1 MCIRDRYDAV
11 NDTVVRTMRQKSNLP
26 MLADF
31 HCSDRELYETKEEC
45 TYSLFTV
52 DGKNLVF
59 SLWSFNSAN
68 KGMWSVY
75 FKKDGRI
82 EQGNLTKMDIPGY
95 SEMGRPVSSNIPNTF
110 VTVYTDEFP
119 DDAFPSAYQ
128 QQEINEQ
135 TAILSLLRLK

>member
-1 MCIRDRYDAV
+1 M
-11 NDTVVRTMRQKSNLP
+11 
-26 MLADF
+26 
-31 HCSDRELYETKEEC
+31 
-45 TYSLFTV
+45 

-128 QQEINEQ
+128 QQEIM
-135 TAILSLLRLK
+135 SKLRYLAF

>member
-1 MCIRDRYDAV
+1 
-11 NDTVVRTMRQKSNLP
+11 
-26 MLADF
+26 
-31 HCSDRELYETKEEC
+31 
-45 TYSLFTV
+45 
-52 DGKNLVF
+52 
-59 SLWSFNSAN
+59 FNSAN

>member
-1 MCIRDRYDAV
+1 
-11 NDTVVRTMRQKSNLP
+11 
-26 MLADF
+26 
-31 HCSDRELYETKEEC
+31 
-45 TYSLFTV
+45 
-52 DGKNLVF
+52 
-59 SLWSFNSAN
+59 
-68 KGMWSVY
+68 
-75 FKKDGRI
+75 
-82 EQGNLTKMDIPGY
+82 MDIPGY